1 MEGNPVVKRK
11 SFGTM
16 ETGTKRSSNSGA
28 GSSNCGSHRSP
39 HFGCRNRNVEL
50 YPFFFFFLERKGG
63 RGGVGDKCVW
73 VFGEGREREKVLVGL
88 LRAGTGR
95 KP

>member
-1 MEGNPVVKRK
+1 MLNEKVSAPWKLGRRDLQIPVPDHPIAVRIEARI
-11 SFGTM
+11 SVAVTEMWNFI
-16 ETGTKRSSNSGA
+16 
-28 GSSNCGSHRSP
+28 
-39 HFGCRNRNVEL
+39 L
-50 YPFFFFFLERKGG
+50 FFFFFLERKGG